1 MDWMGSAT
9 GSRRGG
15 KRRGHLAVLMEV
27 LKAVLISM
35 SILAYPAMAQNRE
48 AKEPKE
54 LKACNSISNYMKS
67 QTLTFG
73 LFHSQ
78 VPGRLAVTTHE
89 MRVTGSHYKLDAVSE
104 AKGLLALMHSGQLTQ
119 HSEGLVVER
128 RGLEPVLYAEKRG
141 KKPAREVE
149 MDTQTKQVL
158 FKKNGEKAVYVTGL
172 QDRLSLV
179 YQLAGIWAC
188 GNSEAV
194 GNFTRLPVSSTG
206 KIETE
211 TFTVEAI
218 EELELELNGKEYT
231 VKTVRLSN
239 KPKDKEDDV
248 IRVWLAP
255 LMNWTPVQIQVEE
268 PKGTKMTQ
276 SLLRLGGAD

>member
-1 MDWMGSAT
+1 MNGIV
-9 GSRRGG
+9 RNF
-15 KRRGHLAVLMEV
+15 AVLFAH
-27 LKAVLISM
+27 LSALLIS
-35 SILAYPAMAQNRE
+35 SSVLAPPALAQSKDSR
-48 AKEPKE
+48 E
-54 LKACNSISNYMKS
+54 LKSCTAISSLMKS
-67 QTLTFG
+67 QTLTFA

-89 MRVTGSHYKLDAVSE
+89 MRVTGNHYKLDAVSE

-119 HSEGLVVER
+119 HSEGLVVDR
-128 RGLEPVLYAEKRG
+128 RGLEPVLYVEKRG
-141 KKPAREVE
+141 KKPTREVE
-149 MDTQTKQVL
+149 MDAQTKQVL
-158 FKKNGEKAVYVTGL
+158 FKKNGEKAAYLPGL

-188 GNSEAV
+188 GNSETV
-194 GNFTRLPVSSTG
+194 GNFTRLPVTSTG

-211 TFTVEAI
+211 TFTVEAV
-218 EELELELNGKEYT
+218 EELELELNGKESV
-231 VKTVRLSN
+231 VKALRLSN

-255 LMNWTPVQIQVEE
+255 SMNWTPVQIQVEE

-276 SLLRLGGAD
+276 SLLRLGGAE

>member
-1 MDWMGSAT
+1 MDWIVSA
-9 GSRRGG
+9 RGMLT
-15 KRRGHLAVLMEV
+15 RNHLVAVL
-27 LKAVLISM
+27 ASALIISPTA
-35 SILAYPAMAQNRE
+35 LAQSKD
-48 AKEPKE
+48 AKEPRE
-54 LKACNSISNYMKS
+54 LKACASISNSMKS
-67 QTLTFG
+67 QTLTFA

-89 MRVTGSHYKLDAVSE
+89 MRVTGNQYKLDAVSE

-119 HSEGLVVER
+119 HSEGLVVDR
-128 RGLEPVLYAEKRG
+128 RGLEPVLYVEKRG

-149 MDTQTKQVL
+149 MDVQSKQVL
-158 FKKNGEKAVYVTGL
+158 FKKNGEKAPYISGL

-194 GNFTRLPVSSTG
+194 GNYTRLPVSSTG
-206 KIETE
+206 KIEIE
-211 TFTVEAI
+211 TFTVEAL
-218 EELELELNGKEYT
+218 EELELELNGKEST

-239 KPKDKEDDV
+239 TLANKPKNKEDDI

-255 LMNWTPVQIQVEE
+255 GMNWTPVQIQVEE

-276 SLLRLGGAD
+276 SLLRLGVAE